1 MQAYKSQLLVMEQEL
16 QQKEADNENKSK
28 VLERL
33 MHTSEDLKKDNLK
46 LSQKLKV
53 IQQTQL
59 KEMLKKL
66 KDKDSELEVL
76 KEMLRSA

>member
-1 MQAYKSQLLVMEQEL
+1 MEEEL

-46 LSQKLKV
+46 LSQKLK
-53 IQQTQL
+53 
-59 KEMLKKL
+59 
-66 KDKDSELEVL
+66 
-76 KEMLRSA
+76 